1 MSACARSNDSVMK
14 LKRLTRL
21 ALLTAIALT
30 IFLVELQIPSPVPI
44 PGVKLGLSNIVTL
57 YCVFAYGPWSALSV
71 LICRVLL
78 GALCSGRIM
87 TLAYSLAGGLLS
99 WALSCLMRHIVTERQ
114 LWIVSVLGG
123 LAHNT
128 GQMLAAV
135 AIAGTRSLWVYYPVL
150 CLTGMAAGL
159 FTGLCAQYLL
169 ARMRRIGRV

>member
-1 MSACARSNDSVMK
+1 MK

-57 YCVFAYGPWSALSV
+57 YCVFAYGPWSALAV

-87 TLAYSLAGGLLS
+87 ALAYSLAGGLLS
-99 WALSCLMRHIVTERQ
+99 WALSCGMRRIVTEKQ
-114 LWIVSVLGG
+114 LWIVSILGG

-128 GQMLAAV
+128 GQMLAAA
-135 AIAGTRSLWVYYPVL
+135 AIAGTRALWVYYPVL
-150 CLTGMAAGL
+150 CLTGMAAGA
-159 FTGLCAQYLL
+159 FTGLCAQFLL
-169 ARMRRIGRV
+169 ARMRKIGMPRE